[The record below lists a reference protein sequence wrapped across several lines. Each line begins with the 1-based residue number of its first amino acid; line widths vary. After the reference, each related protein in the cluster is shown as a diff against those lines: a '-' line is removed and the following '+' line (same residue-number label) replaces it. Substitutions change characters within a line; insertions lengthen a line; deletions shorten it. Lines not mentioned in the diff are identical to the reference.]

1 MSNALNIYITYD
13 NLNSFFKKYFGHA
26 SHYFIVTQTNN
37 EFFGEKSLSLFTEPH
52 PFVSPH

>member
-52 PFVSPH
+52 QFVSPH